1 MQAFRKRRDH
11 LALVVDE
18 YGALQGV
25 VTVEDIIEE
34 IVGEMPNEPMAKGE
48 TLSGVRSQPD
58 GSYIIDGDVTIR
70 DLNRELDWTLPDE
83 NAATIGGLLLH
94 EARAIGEVGQK
105 FMFHGFR
112 FEVLRRHRNH
122 ITSVRVTPPTASDR
136 AKAPSANSILM
147 ESALVRKIERPGW
160 APTLVR
166 TTWRSWRLG
175 GQKKAW
181 MPGPSPGMTCFFIHR
196 PGIITVPTATSLA
209 FSRGAGR
216 GGIGL
221 EKSILPIAPVW

>member
-25 VTVEDIIEE
+25 VTLEDIIEE

-48 TLSGVRSQPD
+48 TLSGVLPQAD
-58 GSYIIDGDVTIR
+58 GSYVVEGDVTIR
-70 DLNRELDWTLPDE
+70 DLSRELDWALPDE

-94 EARAIGEVGQK
+94 EARTIGEVGQK

-122 ITSVRVTPPTASDR
+122 ITSVRVTPPPAGE
-136 AKAPSANSILM
+136 K
-147 ESALVRKIERPGW
+147 RKI
-160 APTLVR
+160 A
-166 TTWRSWRLG
+166 
-175 GQKKAW
+175 
-181 MPGPSPGMTCFFIHR
+181 
-196 PGIITVPTATSLA
+196 
-209 FSRGAGR
+209 
-216 GGIGL
+216 
-221 EKSILPIAPVW
+221 